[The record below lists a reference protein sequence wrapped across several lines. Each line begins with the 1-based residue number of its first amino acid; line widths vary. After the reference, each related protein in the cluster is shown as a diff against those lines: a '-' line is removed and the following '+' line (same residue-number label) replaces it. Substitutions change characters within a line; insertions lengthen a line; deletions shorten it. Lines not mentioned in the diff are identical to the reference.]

1 MREIILEYLGGPSVI
16 KGSLKGKKEAWESEG
31 DMRTEAGVRVM
42 QPEAKECR
50 QLLEGGQSKGMD
62 SRSVCWVTLSHV
74 WLFAIPWTVANQAP
88 LSMEFSRQ
96 ECWSGLSCSLPGDLP
111 NPEIKAKSPTL
122 QAILYQLSY
131 QRSPNF
137 PLEPP
142 KRYGHVD
149 TLPQPRFQTY
159 DL

>member
-16 KGSLKGKKEAWESEG
+16 KGSLKGNKEVWESEG

-50 QLLEGGQSKGMD
+50 PLLGGGQGKGMD

-74 WLFAIPWTVANQAP
+74 WLFATPRTVTNQAP
-88 LSMEFSRQ
+88 LSMESSRQ
-96 ECWSGLSCSLPGDLP
+96 ECWSGLPFSLPDLP
-111 NPEIKAKSPTL
+111 NPGIKAKSPTL

-131 QRSPNF
+131 QGSPSF

-142 KRYGHVD
+142 KRCGHVD